1 MQCELTMDLVT
12 AMVWVFTPGSWGRFI
27 PDARQRRQLHA
38 VALIKLLVTN
48 LFQGESHVR
57 E

>member
-12 AMVWVFTPGSWGRFI
+12 AMVRVFTPGSWRRFI
-27 PDARQRRQLHA
+27 PDARQRWQLHA
-38 VALIKLLVTN
+38 VALINLLVTN